1 MTNHIV
7 SFSVGIDDNAIRE
20 NIMASAE
27 QQIIREI
34 KRDVLNQL
42 FTRKDY
48 WKSEIKLDQHGNVAD
63 IKDIRFRDYARN
75 LIVKAIGDNK
85 DAIIEA
91 AAEMLVESYKRTK
104 AWKEKAGE
112 VIE

>member
-7 SFSVGIDDNAIRE
+7 SFSVGIDDDAIRE

-42 FTRKDY
+42 FSRNDY
-48 WKSEIKLDQHGNVAD
+48 WSKEVKLNEHGNVAD
-63 IKDIRFRDYARN
+63 IKDLKFKDYAKDI
-75 LIVKAIGDNK
+75 LVKAIGDNK
-85 DAIIEA
+85 DAIIEK

-104 AWKEKAGE
+104 AWKEKVGE